1 MNTSFLRIAVTI
13 LLLALVYAAAQQQ
26 NPSAPPNAA
35 VRAEIATTEAL
46 LLKLADRAAGQ
57 YLLATDY
64 AALGDSEKALALLK
78 KAVESD
84 EGFDPSADRAFA
96 PLKTNP
102 EFQAL
107 VKRARQK
114 YSPVHRAQ
122 LAFNVAEKDLIPE
135 GLATNS
141 SGNPFYLGSLN
152 RRKIVQIRN
161 AVASDF
167 VPSDRYNLLPVL
179 GMKVDPQDQSLWANT
194 GADSTAKSELVH
206 FDATGKLLG
215 RWAPSGDGKH
225 LLNDLVL
232 RGNREIY
239 LTDSLA
245 NEAYRFDR
253 ETHAFTPLKF
263 SRPLYYPNGIAISTS
278 GDLVFIAD
286 AFGVLRYDRSDGSS
300 SEVIPGKAATLAGV
314 DGMYWDRGW
323 LVVAQNGIGLPR
335 LARFQLSA
343 DGARVTKSEI
353 LEYRSDFVELP
364 TTGAV
369 AKGKFYFICNSQ
381 LDNLRDEKI
390 IDPSKL
396 QPVRIG
402 VLNLE

>member
-1 MNTSFLRIAVTI
+1 MNTSFLRISVAVF
-13 LLLALVYAAAQQQ
+13 LLSVVYAAAQQE
-26 NPSAPPNAA
+26 NPSTPPNPA
-35 VRAEIATTEAL
+35 VRTEIATTEAVL
-46 LLKLADRAAGQ
+46 PKLADRAAGQ

-78 KAVESD
+78 QAVESD

-96 PLKTNP
+96 PLKTNSG
-102 EFQAL
+102 FQAL
-107 VKRARQK
+107 VKRAAQK
-114 YSPVHRAQ
+114 YPAVHRAQ
-122 LAFNVAEKDLIPE
+122 LAFTVAENDLIPE
-135 GLATNS
+135 GLATNA
-141 SGNPFYLGSLN
+141 GDVFYLGSLN

-161 AVASDF
+161 GATSDF
-167 VPSDRYNLLPVL
+167 VPSDRYDLLPVL
-179 GMKVDPQDQSLWANT
+179 GMKVDPEDHSLWANT
-194 GADSTAKSELVH
+194 GADSTGKSELVH

-215 RWAPSGDGKH
+215 RWAPPGDRKH

-253 ETHAFTPLKF
+253 ETHSFTPLKL
-263 SRPLYYPNGIAISTS
+263 SRPLYYPNGIASSAS

-286 AFGVLRYDRSDGSS
+286 AFGVLRHDPKAGTS

-323 LVVAQNGIGLPR
+323 LVVVQNGIGLPR

-343 DGARVTKSEI
+343 DGARVTESEI

-364 TTGAV
+364 TTGAI

-390 IDPSKL
+390 VDPSKL

-402 VLNLE
+402 VVSLQ